1 MSQAFEDG
9 KAWRQS
15 LKAGD
20 GVVITEKGIHRRKSI
35 VTVERV
41 TATQIIVSDRN
52 RRFNKQYGREVG
64 TSYGATITPVTDLD
78 RAHIR
83 ADKKRSDFATVIYRP
98 DRLTDDEIAV
108 MLDAVRAL
116 RASKEQVAE

>member
-1 MSQAFEDG
+1 MSQDFEQE

-20 GVVITEKGIHRRKSI
+20 GVVITEKGMYRRKSI

-52 RRFNKQYGREVG
+52 RRFNKQYGREIG
-64 TSYGATITPVTDLD
+64 TSYGASITPVTDLD
-78 RAHIR
+78 REHIR
-83 ADKKRSDFATVIYRP
+83 ADKTAPTFRRSSIGLKGSATKKSR
-98 DRLTDDEIAV
+98 
-108 MLDAVRAL
+108 
-116 RASKEQVAE
+116 